1 MASRKPASKR
11 VSSTRAAG
19 AAKAKAQPRAK
30 AKKVSAATTAPKPK
44 RKAATKKKVATKRK
58 AASPRAAAKSTSRAK
73 PKAKAKAKTVA
84 KPRPRAKTKTE
95 AKVATK
101 KAQRKTGSTANRRNT
116 AARRRKQEL
125 VARPVLAFVGDAA
138 RWTVSPLMS
147 ANFRI
152 IARRIIGVALFPLG
166 WITIETFSRCFGRV
180 ALEGAFWKTSEM
192 WFFGIG
198 TVMWLVLFFGLRGR
212 PMLWAY
218 VFGHELTHA
227 TFVLLSGGNVK
238 GVHVSAEGGYVLTNK
253 NNLLIVLSPYFVPF
267 YTVMVIALWW
277 LAGKFVPDWTAERAQ
292 FLFAAIGFTWTFHVS
307 FTIWMITREQP
318 DLHHYGRTFSISLI
332 LLVNTVLIS
341 GLLIIA
347 APDVSAADFVRA
359 WWYNFQTFGSRLGE
373 SLKEMF
379 SVLF

>member
-1 MASRKPASKR
+1 MASRKPAPKR
-11 VSSTRAAG
+11 TRSTRASG
-19 AAKAKAQPRAK
+19 AAEAKPKANAK
-30 AKKVSAATTAPKPK
+30 AKKVRAATATPRPK
-44 RKAATKKKVATKRK
+44 RKAAAKKQTATKRK
-58 AASPRAAAKSTSRAK
+58 AASTRAPAK
-73 PKAKAKAKTVA
+73 PKAKAVA
-84 KPRPRAKTKTE
+84 KPRAKQKVVT
-95 AKVATK
+95 AKAK
-101 KAQRKTGSTANRRNT
+101 RNTGSSANRRNT
-116 AARRRKQEL
+116 AARRRKQATAE
-125 VARPVLAFVGDAA
+125 RPMLAFVGDAA

-147 ANFRI
+147 PSFRV
-152 IARRIIGVALFPLG
+152 IARRIIGAALFPLG
-166 WITIETFSRCFGRV
+166 WITIETFSRCFGQV

-227 TFVLLSGGNVK
+227 IFVLLSGGNVK

-267 YTVMVIALWW
+267 YTAIVIALWW
-277 LAGKFVPDWTAERAQ
+277 LGGKIAPDWTAERGQ
-292 FLFAAIGFTWTFHVS
+292 LLFAAIGFTWTFHVS

-318 DLHHYGRTFSISLI
+318 DLHHYGRTFSIGLI
-332 LLVNTVLIS
+332 LLVNTLLIS
-341 GLLIIA
+341 GMLIIA
-347 APDVSAADFVRA
+347 APDVSTADFVRA
-359 WWYNFQTFGSRLGE
+359 WWYNFNTFGSRLGE

>member
-1 MASRKPASKR
+1 MASRKPASNR
-11 VSSTRAAG
+11 TRSTRASG
-19 AAKAKAQPRAK
+19 AAKPKPKAKAGKVRASTAAPR
-30 AKKVSAATTAPKPK
+30 PK
-44 RKAATKKKVATKRK
+44 RKAAAKKKTPTKRK
-58 AASPRAAAKSTSRAK
+58 AAATRATARSK
-73 PKAKAKAKTVA
+73 PKAKATAKAKAPA
-84 KPRPRAKTKTE
+84 KPAAKKKAATKRAK
-95 AKVATK
+95 
-101 KAQRKTGSTANRRNT
+101 RKTAGTANQRNT

-125 VARPVLAFVGDAA
+125 AERPMLAFVGDAA
-138 RWTVSPLMS
+138 RWTMSPLMS
-147 ANFRI
+147 ANFRV

-227 TFVLLSGGNVK
+227 IFVLLSGGNVK
-238 GVHVSAEGGYVLTNK
+238 GVKVTAEGGYVLTNK

-267 YTVMVIALWW
+267 YTAIVIALWW
-277 LAGKFVPDWTAERAQ
+277 LAGKFAPDWTAERAQ
-292 FLFAAIGFTWTFHVS
+292 LLFAAIGFTWTFHVS

-318 DLHHYGRTFSISLI
+318 DLHHYGRTFSIGLI
-332 LLVNTVLIS
+332 LLVNTLLIS
-341 GLLIIA
+341 GMLIIA
-347 APDVSAADFVRA
+347 APDVSTADFARA
-359 WWYNFQTFGSRLGE
+359 WWYNFNTFGSRLGE
-373 SLKEMF
+373 SLKEMV

>member
-11 VSSTRAAG
+11 TRSTRASG
-19 AAKAKAQPRAK
+19 AAKAKPQAGT
-30 AKKVSAATTAPKPK
+30 KKVKAATAAPRPK
-44 RKAATKKKVATKRK
+44 RKAAAKKKAATKRK
-58 AASPRAAAKSTSRAK
+58 SATSGATKKTASRAK
-73 PKAKAKAKTVA
+73 PKPKKKAA
-84 KPRPRAKTKTE
+84 TKT
-95 AKVATK
+95 AK
-101 KAQRKTGSTANRRNT
+101 RKTASAANRRNT

-125 VARPVLAFVGDAA
+125 AERPMLAFVGDAA
-138 RWTVSPLMS
+138 RWTISPLMS
-147 ANFRI
+147 PNFRV

-166 WITIETFSRCFGRV
+166 WITIETFSRCFGQV

-227 TFVLLSGGNVK
+227 LFVLLSGGNVK

-267 YTVMVIALWW
+267 YTVIVIGLWW

-292 FLFAAIGFTWTFHVS
+292 LLFAAIGFTWTFHVS

-318 DLHHYGRTFSISLI
+318 DLHHYGRTFSIGLI
-332 LLVNTVLIS
+332 LLVNTLLIS
-341 GLLIIA
+341 AMLIIA
-347 APDVSAADFVRA
+347 APDVSFADFGRA
-359 WWYNFQTFGSRLGE
+359 WWYNFNTFGARLGE

>member
-11 VSSTRAAG
+11 TRTTRASG
-19 AAKAKAQPRAK
+19 AAKPKAKAK
-30 AKKVSAATTAPKPK
+30 AKKVKAGTASPRPK
-44 RKAATKKKVATKRK
+44 RKAATKKKTATKRK
-58 AASPRAAAKSTSRAK
+58 SASTRA
-73 PKAKAKAKTVA
+73 
-84 KPRPRAKTKTE
+84 
-95 AKVATK
+95 ATK
-101 KAQRKTGSTANRRNT
+101 KTARAKSKATTKKKATTKRTKRKGAGTSNRRNA
-116 AARRRKQEL
+116 AARRRKQEM
-125 VARPVLAFVGDAA
+125 AERPMLAFVGDAA
-138 RWTVSPLMS
+138 RWTVSPLLS
-147 ANFRI
+147 PSFRI

-227 TFVLLSGGNVK
+227 IFVLLSGGNVK

-267 YTVMVIALWW
+267 YTVIVIALWW
-277 LAGKFVPDWTAERAQ
+277 LGGKFAPDWTAERAQ
-292 FLFAAIGFTWTFHVS
+292 LLFAAIGFTWTFHVS

-318 DLHHYGRTFSISLI
+318 DLHHYGRTFSIGLI
-332 LLVNTVLIS
+332 LLVNTLLIS
-341 GLLIIA
+341 GMLIVA
-347 APDVSAADFVRA
+347 APDVTATDFGQA
-359 WWYNFQTFGSRLGE
+359 WWYNFNTFGSRLAE